1 MKEEGRKG
9 AGIRI
14 HHEDTK
20 DGRDT
25 RDAKGT
31 IRRRHG
37 YGGQVHLRSTSY
49 GGQGNP
55 AVHHEGTKAR
65 RGREVHHE
73 GHEVDTKNTKG
84 RRRSFTTKTPRH
96 EGGGRF
102 ATRGTIH
109 LRSASF
115 RLRRGFRRRSASY
128 GGRVD
133 GQDGGQ
139 GDAKGTKRERNRCSI
154 AVKTGSRR
162 RVQPGMVHGW

>member
-65 RGREVHHE
+65 RGREVRHKRHNPPSLCE
-73 GHEVDTKNTKG
+73 LPTSPRLPPSLCELWRTSRRTRWWTGGRKGHEAGAESMLDCRENRITAA
-84 RRRSFTTKTPRH
+84 R
-96 EGGGRF
+96 
-102 ATRGTIH
+102 A
-109 LRSASF
+109 A
-115 RLRRGFRRRSASY
+115 
-128 GGRVD
+128 
-133 GQDGGQ
+133 
-139 GDAKGTKRERNRCSI
+139 GD
-154 AVKTGSRR
+154 GSR
-162 RVQPGMVHGW
+162 VVNAVSVVVSLPFSPHGKTT